1 VSESVVSA
9 KRSWVSFGAK
19 PAQSETPV
27 RAAAKRRPPG
37 RGRSGMKM
45 RSLPLVSVRTGS
57 WIGDTRLVRSVFR
70 GGLLYNPFRQGD
82 CKEIIEQWPD
92 RRFRPIPLT

>member
-9 KRSWVSFGAK
+9 KCGWVSFGTK
-19 PAQSETPV
+19 LAQSETPV

-45 RSLPLVSVRTGS
+45 RSHAYASQFLGS
-57 WIGDTRLVRSVFR
+57 
-70 GGLLYNPFRQGD
+70 Y
-82 CKEIIEQWPD
+82 
-92 RRFRPIPLT
+92 